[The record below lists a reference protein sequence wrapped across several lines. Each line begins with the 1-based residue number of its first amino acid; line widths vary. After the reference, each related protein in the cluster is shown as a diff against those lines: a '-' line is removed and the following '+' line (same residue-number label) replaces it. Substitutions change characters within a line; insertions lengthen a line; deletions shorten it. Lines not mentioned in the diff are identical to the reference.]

1 MSRRILNLVIVTHNM
16 ITVPCYSKTDLWMA
30 SLKIIAVV
38 GLILLGVVLLFIR
51 RPNYE
56 RFGLEY

>member
-1 MSRRILNLVIVTHNM
+1 M
-16 ITVPCYSKTDLWMA
+16 ITVSCYSKTDLWTA
-30 SLKIIAVV
+30 TLKIIAVV

-56 RFGLEY
+56 RFGLAY